1 MPVRTPPSRP
11 SLEFDR
17 KAAKRL
23 LADVRTG
30 DAEARARLAEFHP
43 RYASPAA
50 RGGEV
55 QLADAQLV
63 LAREYGFASWP
74 RWKAFVEDRLLD
86 RETQA
91 AALTQHLCSQ
101 QFRRGA
107 DLLEADP
114 SLASHDLYTACAC
127 GDVDTVAAELQRDP
141 SLATAPGG
149 PNDWAPIL
157 YACYSRFLR
166 RDGARRDGIV
176 EVVRRLLD
184 AGADPSSYYLVEHGD
199 SDLPQTCLFGGA
211 GIANDAELTRLLLEA
226 GADPWERSAEGV
238 PGNEALYHAC
248 EFADTQCLRLLLE
261 AGCDPDMVSYC
272 LSRAL
277 DFDNEEAARLFLEH
291 GADAGLAIAHHGN
304 RTHLHKAV
312 VNRRSEATVRALL
325 ERGADPNRPD
335 DDGMT
340 PYRFAVSLGHPEQ
353 AAILEEFGA
362 DPSQVTDEDRAQGA
376 FEPGSGPSAGYMG
389 IVARR
394 GDLEQVKRMLAAG
407 ADVNG
412 NPDLP
417 PLHSA
422 CYAGNLEAARLF
434 VDAGADLTYRNS
446 HGGDALGV
454 AIYGSLDCCHAEG
467 GPGMLLPEE
476 IDHGDY
482 PGLVDYLIEAGS
494 PLPDR
499 ISGGSDAVQD
509 VLRRHGVPDID
520 DEHE

>member
-1 MPVRTPPSRP
+1 MPAVPPRP

-23 LADVRTG
+23 LADMRAG
-30 DAEARARLAEFHP
+30 DDEARARLVEFHP
-43 RYASPAA
+43 RYASSPAGIDA
-50 RGGEV
+50 V

-74 RWKAFVEDRLLD
+74 RWRAFVEDRLLD
-86 RETQA
+86 REAQA

-141 SLATAPGG
+141 SLATTAGG

-166 RDGARRDGIV
+166 RDRARRDGIV
-176 EVVRRLLD
+176 EVVRRLLA
-184 AGADPSSYYLVEHGD
+184 AGADPSSCYFVEQGGD
-199 SDLPQTCLFGGA
+199 GKLPQTCLFGAA
-211 GIANDAELTRLLLEA
+211 GIANDPDLTRLLLEA
-226 GADPWERSAEGV
+226 GADPWERAQGYAA
-238 PGNEALYHAC
+238 NEALYHAC
-248 EFADTQCLRLLLE
+248 EFKETECLRLLLE
-261 AGCDPDMVSYC
+261 AGCDPKEVSYC

-277 DFDNEEAARLFLEH
+277 DFDNEAAALLFLEH
-291 GADAGLAIAHHGN
+291 GADAKLNVRHHAG

-312 VNRRSEATVRALL
+312 VNRRNEATVRALL

-335 DDGMT
+335 ADGMT
-340 PYRFAVSLGHPEQ
+340 PYRFAVGLGHPEQ
-353 AAILEEFGA
+353 AAVLEEFGA
-362 DPSQVTDEDRAQGA
+362 DPSQVTDQDRAQGA
-376 FEPGSGPSAGYMG
+376 FEPGSGPSAGYMA

-394 GDLEQVKRMLAAG
+394 GDLDQVKRMLDAG
-407 ADVNG
+407 TDVNG
-412 NPDLP
+412 NPSMP

-422 CYAGNLEAARLF
+422 CYAGNLEAARLL
-434 VDAGADLTYRNS
+434 VDAGADLTHRNS

-509 VLRRHGVPDID
+509 VLRRHGVPDIE